1 MRQLQQ
7 CEDCSRP
14 SLCQDLEFLLW
25 LVCELL
31 FLKEHQNLFV
41 QSGVKGH
48 SIISFTQTQCGSFRI
63 YKYEKL
69 PKFLLWLVVGRYME
83 ADLITRVCCWMDVTS
98 CSERA

>member
-25 LVCELL
+25 LVCELF

-48 SIISFTQTQCGSFRI
+48 SIISFTKTQCGSFGI

-69 PKFLLWLVVGRYME
+69 PKFLLWLVVTWRLTLLHKCAAGW
-83 ADLITRVCCWMDVTS
+83 T
-98 CSERA
+98 